1 MDIATELLKA
11 WGPPGVITI
20 ILWIMLRK
28 SEEREEKK
36 DMRIQLLENKL
47 NESYDERIEAADQV
61 SNAIHDNSTALLAL
75 TNEIR
80 SFRHAQPN

>member
-11 WGPPGVITI
+11 WGPAGLVAVV
-20 ILWIMLRK
+20 LWIMLKK

-36 DMRIQLLENKL
+36 DMRIQMLENL
-47 NESYDERIEAADQV
+47 VIESYGERIEAADNIATALISN
-61 SNAIHDNSTALLAL
+61 SNALMAL

-80 SFRHAQPN
+80 ASRHV